1 MLEFNNNHIFTGYIK
16 QLLASF
22 NLPMCKVYSASH
34 QRYLNDHGVESPEIL
49 KTIPLKKEVSEQ
61 NTRYIPY
68 IKNGEIEEYIE
79 VAPNQFKWKRLGN
92 YFFNEPILNY
102 TKNFRITNNI
112 YDSYTHEY
120 LGDFLRFLRDYFNL
134 NLMSLYNCFSNR
146 FCTHLELSTE
156 SMITA
161 EEAKNSKNTGI
172 QFNFDTYNT
181 NYKIYMLP
189 VKLGQVYTIA
199 IDSTTPVEM
208 FCGLY
213 NKKYISLDKE
223 LLKNFSQT
231 TYTRYNY
238 MQFNQPVLFS
248 KLSAKNLKLDNGIN
262 FLDTTELVAHEQ
274 NLKLFIKLPAQNK
287 SSIVILEGDYRMNL
301 NGVARHVEITD
312 KEGNKHDQLQWA
324 QNYTVTNFENLET
337 GKVYTSM
344 EYADVQSFKP
354 ISRSQLLMYNTGKS
368 YPFADRL
375 IEYLIG
381 NAVTPI
387 DDVTDNVLRTQ
398 TVVYNKLSNPTY
410 VKPDEDTYKNLQ
422 INIEPTDIWDFR
434 LQPILYN
441 FLQHN
446 KKYIDRNYDILGY
459 VDKDIE
465 QVYSAKNWNS
475 ILKEDEEVS
484 IANIDVYADLYKALK
499 IEDAERKRQAKKTA
513 TTKYDF

>member
-22 NLPMCKVYSASH
+22 NLPMCKVYSATH
-34 QRYLNDHGVESPEIL
+34 QRYLNEHGEESPEIL
-49 KTIPLKKEVSEQ
+49 KTIPLKKEVTEQ

-68 IKNGEIEEYIE
+68 IRNGQLEEYLE
-79 VAPNQFKWKRLGN
+79 TAPGKFKWTIGN
-92 YFFNEPILNY
+92 YFFNDPILNY

-120 LGDFLRFLRDYFNL
+120 LGDFLRFLRDYFNF

-146 FCTHLELSTE
+146 FCTNLELSVN
-156 SMITA
+156 SVLTA
-161 EEAKNSKNTGI
+161 EQRQNSSE
-172 QFNFDTYNT
+172 FPPLSFDFDTRNT

-189 VKLGQVYTIA
+189 IKLGQVYTIA
-199 IDSTTPVEM
+199 IDSPTPVEM

-213 NKKYISLDKE
+213 NKKYISLDKD
-223 LLKNFSQT
+223 LLKTFAQT
-231 TYTRYNY
+231 TYTKYGQ

-248 KLSAKNLKLDNGIN
+248 KLSAQNLKIDNGIN

-274 NLKLFIKLPAQNK
+274 NLKLFIKLPASNK

-301 NGVARHVEITD
+301 NGIAKHKVTSANQD
-312 KEGNKHDQLQWA
+312 KLVWQ
-324 QNYTVTNFENLET
+324 QNYVVTNFENPAT
-337 GKVYTSM
+337 GKTFTSA
-344 EYADVQSFKP
+344 EYADQQSFKP

-381 NAVTPI
+381 NAVTPL
-387 DDVTDNVLRTQ
+387 DDVTDNVLRAE
-398 TVVYNKLSNPTY
+398 TVVYNKLTNPAY
-410 VKPDEDTYKNLQ
+410 VKPDVNTYRNLQ
-422 INIEPTDIWDFR
+422 INIDPSDLWDFR
-434 LQPILYN
+434 LQPIFYN

-446 KKYIDRNYDILGY
+446 KKYIDRNYDVLGF

-465 QVYSAKNWNS
+465 QVYSALSWNS

-484 IANIDVYADLYKALK
+484 IANIDIYADLYKALK
-499 IEDAERKRQAKKTA
+499 VDDAERKRRAKNTA
-513 TTKYDF
+513 ATKYDF

>member
-22 NLPMCKVYSASH
+22 NLPMCKVYSATY
-34 QRYLNDHGVESPEIL
+34 QRYLNEHGEESPEIL
-49 KTIPLKKEVSEQ
+49 KTIPLKKEATEQ

-68 IKNGEIEEYIE
+68 IRNGQLEEYLE
-79 VAPNQFKWKRLGN
+79 TAPGKFKWKTIGN

-112 YDSYTHEY
+112 YDNYTHEY
-120 LGDFLRFLRDYFNL
+120 LGDFLRFLRDYFNF

-146 FCTHLELSTE
+146 FCTNLELSVN
-156 SMITA
+156 SVLTA
-161 EEAKNSKNTGI
+161 EQRQNSSK
-172 QFNFDTYNT
+172 FPPLSFDFDTCNT

-199 IDSTTPVEM
+199 IDSPTPVEM

-213 NKKYISLDKE
+213 NKKYISLDKD
-223 LLKNFSQT
+223 LLKTFAQT
-231 TYTRYNY
+231 TYTKYGQ

-248 KLSAKNLKLDNGIN
+248 KLSAQNLKIDNGIN

-274 NLKLFIKLPAQNK
+274 NLKLFIKLPASNK

-301 NGVARHVEITD
+301 NGIARHKVTSTNQD
-312 KEGNKHDQLQWA
+312 KLVWQ
-324 QNYTVTNFENLET
+324 QNYVVTNFENPAT
-337 GKVYTSM
+337 GKTFTSA
-344 EYADVQSFKP
+344 EYADQQSFKP

-381 NAVTPI
+381 NAVTPL
-387 DDVTDNVLRTQ
+387 DDVTDNVLRAE
-398 TVVYNKLSNPTY
+398 TVVYNKLTNPAY
-410 VKPDEDTYKNLQ
+410 VKPDVNTYRNLQ
-422 INIEPTDIWDFR
+422 INIDPSDLWDFR
-434 LQPILYN
+434 LQPIFYN

-446 KKYIDRNYDILGY
+446 KKYIDRNYDVLGF

-465 QVYSAKNWNS
+465 QVYSALSWNS
-475 ILKEDEEVS
+475 LLKEDEEVS
-484 IANIDVYADLYKALK
+484 IANIDIYADLYKALK
-499 IEDAERKRQAKKTA
+499 VDDAERKRQSRQTA
-513 TTKYDF
+513 QTKYDF

>member
-22 NLPMCKVYSASH
+22 NLPMCKVYSATH
-34 QRYLNDHGVESPEIL
+34 QRYLNEYGKESPEIL
-49 KTIPLKKEVSEQ
+49 KTIPFKKEVTEQ

-68 IKNGEIEEYIE
+68 IRNGQLEEYLE
-79 VAPNQFKWKRLGN
+79 TTPGKFKWKTIGN

-120 LGDFLRFLRDYFNL
+120 LGDFLRFLRDYFNF

-146 FCTHLELSTE
+146 FCTNLELSVN
-156 SMITA
+156 SILTA
-161 EEAKNSKNTGI
+161 EQRQNGSEFPALSFDFNTR
-172 QFNFDTYNT
+172 NT

-189 VKLGQVYTIA
+189 IKLGQVYTIA
-199 IDSTTPVEM
+199 IDSPTPVEM

-213 NKKYISLDKE
+213 NKKYISLDKD
-223 LLKNFSQT
+223 LLKTFAQT
-231 TYTRYNY
+231 TYTKYGQ

-248 KLSAKNLKLDNGIN
+248 KLSAQNLKIDNGIN

-274 NLKLFIKLPAQNK
+274 NLKLFIKLPASNK

-301 NGVARHVEITD
+301 NGIARHKVTSANQD
-312 KEGNKHDQLQWA
+312 KLVWQ
-324 QNYTVTNFENLET
+324 QNYVVTNFENPAT
-337 GKVYTSM
+337 GKTFTSA
-344 EYADVQSFKP
+344 EYADQQSFKP

-381 NAVTPI
+381 NAITPL
-387 DDVTDNVLRTQ
+387 DDVTDNVLRAE
-398 TVVYNKLSNPTY
+398 TVVYNKLTNPAY
-410 VKPDEDTYKNLQ
+410 VKPDVNTYRNLQ
-422 INIEPTDIWDFR
+422 INIDPSDLWDFR
-434 LQPILYN
+434 LQPIFYN

-446 KKYIDRNYDILGY
+446 KKYIDRNYDVLGF

-465 QVYSAKNWNS
+465 QVYSALSWNS
-475 ILKEDEEVS
+475 LLKEDEEVS
-484 IANIDVYADLYKALK
+484 IANIDIYADLYKALK
-499 IEDAERKRQAKKTA
+499 VDDAERKRQSRQTA
-513 TTKYDF
+513 QTKYDF